1 MEKITIKNICNAMV
15 SIHVPEANFSR
26 EIPSGREIPIPHDTY
41 EALTFDQGFMNL
53 VNMHYIQVLG
63 VPAEEAIV
71 PPEEVI
77 TTKDEI
83 NKMLD
88 DLDITAFAKFIP
100 NAAPAEKET
109 VVDLAVEKKITHSG
123 FVTLIKKYCGRDVID
138 LIHMKHLEAE

>member
-15 SIHVPEANFSR
+15 SVHVPEANFSR

>member
-53 VNMHYIQVLG
+53 VNMHYVQVLG
-63 VPAEEAIV
+63 VPAEEAII

-83 NKMLD
+83 SKMLD

-100 NAAPAEKET
+100 NAAPAEKAT

>member
-63 VPAEEAIV
+63 VPAEEAIIS
-71 PPEEVI
+71 PEEVI

-83 NKMLD
+83 SKMLD

>member
-53 VNMHYIQVLG
+53 VNMHYVQVLG

-83 NKMLD
+83 SKMLD

>member
-1 MEKITIKNICNAMV
+1 MEKITIKNICNAMI

>member
-71 PPEEVI
+71 SPEEVI

-83 NKMLD
+83 SKMLD

>member
-1 MEKITIKNICNAMV
+1 MDRITIKNICNAMV
-15 SIHVPEANFSR
+15 SISVPEAQFSR

-53 VNMHYIQVLG
+53 VNMHYIKING
-63 VPAEEAIV
+63 VPEDEAIL
-71 PPEEVI
+71 PPDEVV

-83 NKMLD
+83 AKMLD
-88 DLDITAFAKFIP
+88 ALDITAFAKFIP

-123 FVTLIKKYCGRDVID
+123 FVSLIKKYCGRDVID
-138 LIHMKHLEAE
+138 LIHTKHQEEE

>member
-53 VNMHYIQVLG
+53 VNMHYVQVLG
-63 VPAEEAIV
+63 VPAEEAII

-83 NKMLD
+83 SKMLD

>member
-88 DLDITAFAKFIP
+88 DLDITALLLSQNLYLLPLLQKRKQSLTQLQKRKLHI
-100 NAAPAEKET
+100 
-109 VVDLAVEKKITHSG
+109 LAS
-123 FVTLIKKYCGRDVID
+123 LR
-138 LIHMKHLEAE
+138 